1 MSKLDALMAR
11 GTDFL
16 GSRVAIMAGAMS
28 WISERHLVSAMSN
41 AGGFGVIAGGAMP
54 PEILSAEIAAT
65 KAMTNK
71 PFGVNL
77 ITMHPQLNDLIAICA
92 QHQVSHVV
100 LVLLKHVL
108 MLKLHGTDLEMK
120 TYLIFLIAIFQQM
133 IHD

>member
-1 MSKLDALMAR
+1 MSKLNALMAR

-65 KAMTNK
+65 
-71 PFGVNL
+71 
-77 ITMHPQLNDLIAICA
+77 
-92 QHQVSHVV
+92 
-100 LVLLKHVL
+100 
-108 MLKLHGTDLEMK
+108 
-120 TYLIFLIAIFQQM
+120 
-133 IHD
+133 

>member
-1 MSKLDALMAR
+1 MSKLNALMAR

-65 KAMTNK
+65 KAMTDK

-77 ITMHPQLNDLIAICA
+77 ITMHPQLSDLIAICA

-100 LVLLKHVL
+100 LAGGLPPA
-108 MLKLHGTDLEMK
+108 G
-120 TYLIFLIAIFQQM
+120 AIDQKACPLRRRCPR
-133 IHD
+133 HRRE